1 MVLGGGDY
9 DDDNFNCGGGL
20 GGELNDLEDMDGN
33 FNGGDDSHNVS
44 NDKISS

>member
-9 DDDNFNCGGGL
+9 DDDNSNSGGGL

-33 FNGGDDSHNVS
+33 FNGGDDYNNVS